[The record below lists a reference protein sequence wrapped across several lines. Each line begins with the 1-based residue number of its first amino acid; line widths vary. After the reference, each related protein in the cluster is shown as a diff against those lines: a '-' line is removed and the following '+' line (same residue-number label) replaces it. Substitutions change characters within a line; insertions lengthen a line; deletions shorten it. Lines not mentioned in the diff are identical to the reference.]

1 MFAPALG
8 REGRSEILEC
18 LSLLQ
23 CVSSRVLDC
32 YCFWYFGA
40 YHSFCLVDV
49 YFKSLA
55 LQCLL
60 PVTKTVLLP
69 VSVFSANARSSAYS
83 MSHGTSLPICSDT
96 ASITIMK
103 SSGLSPLKGNCMY
116 SEVHNILLEIIPCIS
131 PASISLKEA

>member
-8 REGRSEILEC
+8 TEGRSEILEC

-32 YCFWYFGA
+32 YCFWYFGS

-55 LQCLL
+55 SMLACGSNKLL
-60 PVTKTVLLP
+60 MYTTRGLVYTKIAYSLVLL
-69 VSVFSANARSSAYS
+69 
-83 MSHGTSLPICSDT
+83 
-96 ASITIMK
+96 
-103 SSGLSPLKGNCMY
+103 LKF
-116 SEVHNILLEIIPCIS
+116 CIS
-131 PASISLKEA
+131 HLSTLKYNCVARRHAKSLRSGQFIIYMQPVQQRPSLRSINAYAKGLF

>member
-8 REGRSEILEC
+8 TEGRSEILEC

-55 LQCLL
+55 LQCPL
-60 PVTKTVLLP
+60 PKRFCIP
-69 VSVFSANARSSAYS
+69 VSVCSANARSSAYS

-103 SSGLSPLKGNCMY
+103 SSGLRQDS
-116 SEVHNILLEIIPCIS
+116 
-131 PASISLKEA
+131 

>member
-8 REGRSEILEC
+8 TEGRSEILEC

-49 YFKSLA
+49 YFNL
-55 LQCLL
+55 C
-60 PVTKTVLLP
+60 TP
-69 VSVFSANARSSAYS
+69 VSFA
-83 MSHGTSLPICSDT
+83 SHQNGFASPSQFASPMPGHLHTACRMEPPCRYALIQIC
-96 ASITIMK
+96 
-103 SSGLSPLKGNCMY
+103 P
-116 SEVHNILLEIIPCIS
+116 
-131 PASISLKEA
+131 

>member
-1 MFAPALG
+1 MFAPTLG
-8 REGRSEILEC
+8 TEGRSEILEC

-49 YFKSLA
+49 YFKSLHSS
-55 LQCLL
+55 
-60 PVTKTVLLP
+60 VLCQSPKRFCIP
-69 VSVFSANARSSAYS
+69 VSVCSANARSSAYS

-96 ASITIMK
+96 ASITIMN
-103 SSGLSPLKGNCMY
+103 SSGLRQDP
-116 SEVHNILLEIIPCIS
+116 
-131 PASISLKEA
+131 

>member
-8 REGRSEILEC
+8 TEGRPEILEC
-18 LSLLQ
+18 LSQLQ
-23 CVSSRVLDC
+23 CVSNRVLDC

-55 LQCLL
+55 LQCPL
-60 PVTKTVLLP
+60 PVIKTVLHLRLIC
-69 VSVFSANARSSAYS
+69 SANARSSAYS
-83 MSHGTSLPICSDT
+83 MSHGTSLPICYDT

-103 SSGLSPLKGNCMY
+103 SSGLRQDP
-116 SEVHNILLEIIPCIS
+116 
-131 PASISLKEA
+131 